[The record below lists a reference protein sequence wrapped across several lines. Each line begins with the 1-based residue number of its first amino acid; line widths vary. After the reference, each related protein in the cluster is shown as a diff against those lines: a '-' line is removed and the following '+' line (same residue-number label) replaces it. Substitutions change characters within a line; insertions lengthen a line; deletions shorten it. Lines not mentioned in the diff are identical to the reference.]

1 MRILRYNEMYVD
13 KNGDVWE
20 DKDHTKRVIQ
30 YVEPNRKDIYFLI
43 YETEVDEYYHSFG
56 LVVYSKKDNLPI
68 EEEMIDLFPKV
79 VVDSFNYNDIK
90 ELGPGDFAVPYGWT
104 LEELK
109 KYLNT
114 LGYKDIRYQEKQR
127 EF

>member
-1 MRILRYNEMYVD
+1 MKILRYNEMYVD

-20 DKDHTKRVIQ
+20 DQDHKKRAIQ
-30 YVEPNRKDIYFLI
+30 YAEPNSKDIYFLI

-56 LVVYSKKDNLPI
+56 LVVYSKKDNLPV
-68 EEEMIDLFPKV
+68 EEEMIDLFPKN
-79 VVDSFNYNDIK
+79 VVDSFNYHDIK

-109 KYLNT
+109 KYLND